1 MKSFT
6 IIIPSFNAENETQHC
21 LDSIID
27 LNYEKKAIKVHVID
41 DGSIDNTESIVN
53 LYASKYQYSRK
64 YFRLKKNKI

>member
-1 MKSFT
+1 MLIMK
-6 IIIPSFNAENETQHC
+6 FNILLLKNRFK
-21 LDSIID
+21 LWK
-27 LNYEKKAIKVHVID
+27 NVIKVHVID